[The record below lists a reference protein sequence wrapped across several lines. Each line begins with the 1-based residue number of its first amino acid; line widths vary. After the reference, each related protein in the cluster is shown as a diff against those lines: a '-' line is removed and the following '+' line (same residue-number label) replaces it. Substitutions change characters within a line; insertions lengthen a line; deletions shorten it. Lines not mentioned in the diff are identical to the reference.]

1 MRDAYLAHPVSARP
15 SVDQLMASCERIY
28 RQRVRRKVA
37 TILFS
42 FALGV
47 GGLLWA
53 VTR

>member
-1 MRDAYLAHPVSARP
+1 MRAANAHTLVSARP
-15 SVDQLMASCERIY
+15 SVDQLMASCDRIY

-37 TILFS
+37 TILVP

-47 GGLLWA
+47 GWLLWA